1 MGLLAPSAGSER
13 ELHKRCW
20 CECDTTGCDVHKAAA
35 ACCSQL
41 VYNDQKVSIS
51 LFAQLLAVCSVER
64 NDFLFVLLYLL
75 HADQGHL
82 LPGYRL
88 LDGQGGHGF
97 DENHASLLQSQ
108 RAGQGVGTVGS
119 LGGRKAASRAGARD
133 QAQVLQGEVDDGRT
147 GAVEAVGLLGGVW
160 RGGCS
165 GGFVEA
171 NAGGCNLL
179 GYGGSGAC

>member
-1 MGLLAPSAGSER
+1 MEG
-13 ELHKRCW
+13 
-20 CECDTTGCDVHKAAA
+20 
-35 ACCSQL
+35 
-41 VYNDQKVSIS
+41 
-51 LFAQLLAVCSVER
+51 

-82 LPGYRL
+82 LPRYRL

-108 RAGQGVGTVGS
+108 RAGQGVGTVGGLRGS
-119 LGGRKAASRAGARD
+119 EAASWAGAGD
-133 QAQVLQGEVDDGRT
+133 QAHVLHGEVEDGRT
-147 GAVEAVGLLGGVW
+147 GAVEPVGLLEGVW
-160 RGGCS
+160 RGGRS